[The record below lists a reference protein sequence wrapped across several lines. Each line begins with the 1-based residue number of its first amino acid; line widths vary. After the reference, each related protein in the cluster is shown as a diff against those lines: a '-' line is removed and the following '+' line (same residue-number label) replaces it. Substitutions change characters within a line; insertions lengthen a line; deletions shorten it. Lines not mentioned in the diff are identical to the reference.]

1 MAVAGEK
8 AMPVLFPE
16 NLSAYATRLTLYSIT
31 LAVLTITKTPN
42 QRLIKP
48 ISGMGISIASTV
60 AIIARLKNR
69 DNEVMAQL
77 ETDAKLGL
85 AADRI
90 TALETI
96 EAERIREK
104 LTVELKNSQTRLSE
118 WE

>member
-1 MAVAGEK
+1 MAITGK
-8 AMPVLFPE
+8 MTVLFPE
-16 NLSAYATRLTLYSIT
+16 NLSAYATRLTLYSVM
-31 LAVLTITKTPN
+31 LAMLTITKTPN

-48 ISGMGISIASTV
+48 ISGMGIGISSTV
-60 AIIARLKNR
+60 AILARRKNR
-69 DNEVMAQL
+69 DNEAMAQL
-77 ETDAKLGL
+77 ETEAQLGL